1 MIIINN
7 DSDYYSC
14 IPAPK
19 KTKTRQLLTLEK
31 TSIIIY
37 YILNLYFLFQNVK
50 ITTLNSTESEKHAI
64 KQISDSMINVQ

>member
-14 IPAPK
+14 IPDPK

-37 YILNLYFLFQNVK
+37 YIVNLECLFQKVK
-50 ITTLNSTESEKHAI
+50 ITTLNSAESGKHAI